1 MARAKRKNTIKIADV
16 ELFKLHDAFA
26 KSYER
31 MKKCDTPAA
40 KRGSGPKST
49 KQDQAAFRKWEAAAS
64 DAFDQAEV
72 VVGSSASTLEG
83 MLMKLHV
90 AGFAITGADK
100 ATTRFG
106 NPARSTLTRRSQSF
120 FPYGMICIVLLDG
133 GFDVRQLAQT
143 TRHPIGLSAS
153 RRRLR
158 CARHPSRGTEPC

>member
-1 MARAKRKNTIKIADV
+1 MARANRKNTTKTADA
-16 ELFKLHDAFA
+16 ELFKRHDAFA

-72 VVGSSASTLEG
+72 VIGSSASTLEG

-90 AGFAITGADK
+90 AGFCMGGPGAFTGPYQGNDPLWDSGRLGADDDAITIITSLRNDLH
-100 ATTRFG
+100 RFAG
-106 NPARSTLTRRSQSF
+106 RR
-120 FPYGMICIVLLDG
+120 G
-133 GFDVRQLAQT
+133 
-143 TRHPIGLSAS
+143 
-153 RRRLR
+153 
-158 CARHPSRGTEPC
+158 